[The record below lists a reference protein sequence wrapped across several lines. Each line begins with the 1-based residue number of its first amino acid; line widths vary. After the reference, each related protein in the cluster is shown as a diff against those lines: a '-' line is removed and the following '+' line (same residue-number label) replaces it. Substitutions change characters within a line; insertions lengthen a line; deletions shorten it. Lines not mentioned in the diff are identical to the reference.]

1 MCHEHRHPPCRPLSG
16 SNTALECA
24 LFACSTGI
32 PLICTRWSV
41 VCRTAETQQAKAAA
55 ETAASKASS
64 GIRALTEAH
73 KAVRLN
79 VDLSL
84 ITDSSSSVAAGTTG
98 KASLASLGKGRLPPG
113 VTPFNVPQPYHVRLT
128 LAEWRTRQ
136 GLDQEA

>member
-1 MCHEHRHPPCRPLSG
+1 MLDDDCIPPSG
-16 SNTALECA
+16 RNATLECA
-24 LFACSTGI
+24 LLTSSTGI
-32 PLICTRWSV
+32 PLIYARWAV
-41 VCRTAETQQAKAAA
+41 VCCTVEAQQANAAA
-55 ETAASKASS
+55 ETAASKSSS
-64 GIRALTEAH
+64 GVQALTEAH

-84 ITDSSSSVAAGTTG
+84 ITASSPSTGTTG

-113 VTPFNVPQPYHVRLT
+113 VTPFNVPQAYHVRLT